1 MSHKKKHTT
10 KERFAILENVS
21 AQMFVAIEK
30 LSLRLDAIDEFLTK
44 ATKDFKEDG
53 MLSLKCKSGR
63 GRKLLL
69 NTDKHKDIIEK
80 NITNYPH
87 QPKTAFALTVEETG
101 VKMSYDTFKLFL
113 KKHCI

>member
-53 MLSLKCKSGR
+53 KEG
-63 GRKLLL
+63 
-69 NTDKHKDIIEK
+69 
-80 NITNYPH
+80 
-87 QPKTAFALTVEETG
+87 
-101 VKMSYDTFKLFL
+101 
-113 KKHCI
+113 